1 MGTILAYIFA
11 SAICLGV
18 LLSVYKITL
27 AEKKQPGFN
36 RAVLLAILA
45 ASFVIPFIWDVAKV
59 NPVATEAEAVMPESM
74 VVSGDD
80 ISAESEPTEYSI
92 PVDAPETAD
101 PVAVTAPTDYS
112 DIPAETVVAENPLPV
127 AEDGRHSPAWLG
139 IIVLLWCIG
148 SLVALAYTLVSL
160 AMGFVALARGKKVMV
175 NGARCVLVEGR
186 QDTPYAFWGHIFLS
200 DGDMDEKSE
209 MVMLHELSHL
219 RHRHG
224 VDLLIARSVTILQ
237 WWNPFAWMLLV
248 ELHAVHE
255 YQADGDVLSENG
267 VDEKRYQYLLVER
280 AAARSGMSLANG
292 FAHNRLKKRLLMM
305 KRGMAGGEGRL
316 KAAWLVPGSLLAL
329 AILAMPMIGEA
340 SDSLIDLT
348 YMAEKLDEGIKRFKG
363 EAPEEIHHSDR
374 NDNSALAESGYG
386 DGYAE
391 ADDEAENVDVSV
403 EPVVVSHNYVDRR
416 GDSVR
421 VVTKTTLNVKANPVK
436 VTGLSAKNF
445 GTTRKASTE
454 YGNMSSDYSVTL
466 ADAQRRYEQAMS
478 EYEARMAAYQREY
491 ESKVKEYDKAFK
503 DVEKRYKKEN
513 KRLKGKETERERM
526 RREKAYVDE
535 CKALQEASVAAQ
547 SEFAG
552 KQTKLADELYIFELG
567 SEYAELAKREYEQAQ
582 RQREQ
587 ALAQAQKQR
596 EQALAQAEKHREQAQ
611 RQREQAL
618 AQAQK
623 QREQAQKQR
632 EQAQRQREQAQKQR
646 EQALAQAQKERRQ
659 ALAEAHKA
667 EEEARIAIKQ
677 AQEEI
682 RLAQESANAEHQK
695 ALAEARKALEKAEK
709 SLKKREK
716 ARKNRE

>member
-1 MGTILAYIFA
+1 
-11 SAICLGV
+11 
-18 LLSVYKITL
+18 
-27 AEKKQPGFN
+27 
-36 RAVLLAILA
+36 
-45 ASFVIPFIWDVAKV
+45 
-59 NPVATEAEAVMPESM
+59 MPETM

-80 ISAESEPTEYSI
+80 VGAESEPAEYSI
-92 PVDAPETAD
+92 PVDAPETAE
-101 PVAVTAPTDYS
+101 PVAIAAPADYS

-160 AMGFVALARGKKVMV
+160 ARGFVALARGKKVMV

-255 YQADGDVLSENG
+255 YQADGDVLLENG

-348 YMAEKLDEGIKRFKG
+348 YMAEKLDEGIKKFKG
-363 EAPEEIHHSDR
+363 ESPEEIHHSDR

-478 EYEARMAAYQREY
+478 EYEAKMAAYQREY

-503 DVEKRYKKEN
+503 DVEKRYNKEN

-567 SEYAELAKREYEQAQ
+567 SEYAELAKREYKQAQRQHEQAQRQHEQAQRQHEQAQ

-587 ALAQAQKQR
+587 A
-596 EQALAQAEKHREQAQ
+596 E
-611 RQREQAL
+611 
-618 AQAQK
+618 K

-646 EQALAQAQKERRQ
+646 EQAQRQRERALAQAQKERRQ

>member
-11 SAICLGV
+11 SAICLAV

-59 NPVATEAEAVMPESM
+59 NPVAAEAEAVMPESM

-80 ISAESEPTEYSI
+80 VGAESEPAEYSI

-101 PVAVTAPTDYS
+101 PVAVTAPADYS
-112 DIPAETVVAENPLPV
+112 DTLAETVMAGNPLPV
-127 AEDGRHSPAWLG
+127 VEEGRHSPAWLG

-160 AMGFVALARGKKVMV
+160 ARGFVALARGKKVMV

-255 YQADGDVLSENG
+255 YQADGDVLLENG

-348 YMAEKLDEGIKRFKG
+348 YMAEKLDEGIKKFKG
-363 EAPEEIHHSDR
+363 ESPEEIHHSDR

-403 EPVVVSHNYVDRR
+403 EPVVVSHNYVDRK

-454 YGNMSSDYSVTL
+454 YGNMSSDYLVTL

-503 DVEKRYKKEN
+503 DVEKRYNKEN

-623 QREQAQKQR
+623 QREQAQ
-632 EQAQRQREQAQKQR
+632 RQREQAQKQR
-646 EQALAQAQKERRQ
+646 ERALAQAQKERRQ

>member
-11 SAICLGV
+11 SAICLAV

-80 ISAESEPTEYSI
+80 ISAESEPAEYSI

-200 DGDMDEKSE
+200 DRDMDEKSE

-255 YQADGDVLSENG
+255 YQADGDVLLENG

-280 AAARSGMSLANG
+280 AAARSRIVNHLG
-292 FAHNRLKKRLLMM
+292 HHRLIVAEIKLVADAYFSRRFDKNVPQLIVCVKFTKQKHFDAGAGLFFVTIKKRREDLGVI
-305 KRGMAGGEGRL
+305 KDHN
-316 KAAWLVPGSLLAL
+316 
-329 AILAMPMIGEA
+329 I
-340 SDSLIDLT
+340 SLI
-348 YMAEKLDEGIKRFKG
+348 
-363 EAPEEIHHSDR
+363 EI
-374 NDNSALAESGYG
+374 L
-386 DGYAE
+386 
-391 ADDEAENVDVSV
+391 
-403 EPVVVSHNYVDRR
+403 
-416 GDSVR
+416 
-421 VVTKTTLNVKANPVK
+421 
-436 VTGLSAKNF
+436 KNF
-445 GTTRKASTE
+445 
-454 YGNMSSDYSVTL
+454 
-466 ADAQRRYEQAMS
+466 
-478 EYEARMAAYQREY
+478 
-491 ESKVKEYDKAFK
+491 F
-503 DVEKRYKKEN
+503 
-513 KRLKGKETERERM
+513 
-526 RREKAYVDE
+526 
-535 CKALQEASVAAQ
+535 
-547 SEFAG
+547 
-552 KQTKLADELYIFELG
+552 KLAVFNLAGIAMENHHACLVAVRHRILGYEIFG
-567 SEYAELAKREYEQAQ
+567 
-582 RQREQ
+582 
-587 ALAQAQKQR
+587 
-596 EQALAQAEKHREQAQ
+596 
-611 RQREQAL
+611 
-618 AQAQK
+618 
-623 QREQAQKQR
+623 
-632 EQAQRQREQAQKQR
+632 
-646 EQALAQAQKERRQ
+646 
-659 ALAEAHKA
+659 
-667 EEEARIAIKQ
+667 
-677 AQEEI
+677 
-682 RLAQESANAEHQK
+682 
-695 ALAEARKALEKAEK
+695 
-709 SLKKREK
+709 
-716 ARKNRE
+716 

>member
-59 NPVATEAEAVMPESM
+59 NPVAAEAEAVMPETM

-80 ISAESEPTEYSI
+80 VGAESEPAEYSI
-92 PVDAPETAD
+92 PVDAPETAE
-101 PVAVTAPTDYS
+101 PVAIAAPADYS
-112 DIPAETVVAENPLPV
+112 DTLAETVVAGNPLPV
-127 AEDGRHSPAWLG
+127 VEEGRHSPAWLG

-160 AMGFVALARGKKVMV
+160 ARGFVALARGKKVMV

-200 DGDMDEKSE
+200 DGYMDEKSE

-255 YQADGDVLSENG
+255 YQADGDVLLENG

-305 KRGMAGGEGRL
+305 KRGMAGGEERL

-348 YMAEKLDEGIKRFKG
+348 YMAEKLDEGIKKFKG
-363 EAPEEIHHSDR
+363 ESPEEIHHSDR

-478 EYEARMAAYQREY
+478 EYEAKMAAYQREY

-503 DVEKRYKKEN
+503 DVEKRYNKEN

-567 SEYAELAKREYEQAQ
+567 REYAELAKREYEQAQ

-611 RQREQAL
+611 KQREQAL

-623 QREQAQKQR
+623 EQKR
-632 EQAQRQREQAQKQR
+632 T
-646 EQALAQAQKERRQ
+646 LAQAQKERRQ
-659 ALAEAHKA
+659 ALAEVHKA

-695 ALAEARKALEKAEK
+695 ALAEAR
-709 SLKKREK
+709 
-716 ARKNRE
+716 

>member
-18 LLSVYKITL
+18 
-27 AEKKQPGFN
+27 
-36 RAVLLAILA
+36 LA

-59 NPVATEAEAVMPESM
+59 NPVAAEAEAVMPETM

-80 ISAESEPTEYSI
+80 VGAESEPAEYSI
-92 PVDAPETAD
+92 PVDAPETAE
-101 PVAVTAPTDYS
+101 PVAIAAPADYS
-112 DIPAETVVAENPLPV
+112 DTLAETVVAGNPLPV
-127 AEDGRHSPAWLG
+127 VEEGRHSPAWLG

-160 AMGFVALARGKKVMV
+160 ARGFVALARGKKVMV

-255 YQADGDVLSENG
+255 YQADGDVLLENG

-329 AILAMPMIGEA
+329 AILAMPMVGEA

-348 YMAEKLDEGIKRFKG
+348 YMAEKLDEGIKKFKG
-363 EAPEEIHHSDR
+363 ESPEEIHHSDR
-374 NDNSALAESGYG
+374 NDNSVLAESDYG
-386 DGYAE
+386 DGYTAAE
-391 ADDEAENVDVSV
+391 GALENVDASV
-403 EPVVVSHNYVDRR
+403 EPVIVSHNHVDKK

-478 EYEARMAAYQREY
+478 EYEAKMAAYQREY

-503 DVEKRYKKEN
+503 DVEKRYNKEN

-552 KQTKLADELYIFELG
+552 KQTKLADELFVFER
-567 SEYAELAKREYEQAQ
+567 AREYMELMNRESEQ
-582 RQREQ
+582 E
-587 ALAQAQKQR
+587 LVKAQKQR
-596 EQALAQAEKHREQAQ
+596 EQALV
-611 RQREQAL
+611 
-618 AQAQK
+618 QAQK
-623 QREQAQKQR
+623 QREHAQK
-632 EQAQRQREQAQKQR
+632 EQKR
-646 EQALAQAQKERRQ
+646 ALTQAQKERRQ
-659 ALAEAHKA
+659 ALAEAQKQREHAQKVQKRALTQAQKERRQALAEAQKQREHAQKVQKRALTQAQKERREALAEAHKA

>member
-11 SAICLGV
+11 SAICLAV

-59 NPVATEAEAVMPESM
+59 NPVATEAEAVMPETM

-80 ISAESEPTEYSI
+80 ISAESEPAEYSI

-101 PVAVTAPTDYS
+101 PVAIAAPADYS
-112 DIPAETVVAENPLPV
+112 DTLAETVVAGNPLPV
-127 AEDGRHSPAWLG
+127 VEEGRHSPAWLG

-160 AMGFVALARGKKVMV
+160 ARGFVALARGKKVMV

-255 YQADGDVLSENG
+255 YQADGDVLLENG

-348 YMAEKLDEGIKRFKG
+348 YMAEKLDEGIKKFKG
-363 EAPEEIHHSDR
+363 ESPEEIHHSDR

-454 YGNMSSDYSVTL
+454 YGNVSSDYSVTL

-478 EYEARMAAYQREY
+478 EYEAKMAAYQREY

-503 DVEKRYKKEN
+503 DVEKRYNKEN

-587 ALAQAQKQR
+587 A
-596 EQALAQAEKHREQAQ
+596 Q
-611 RQREQAL
+611 RQREQAE
-618 AQAQK
+618 K
-623 QREQAQKQR
+623 HREQAQKQR

-646 EQALAQAQKERRQ
+646 ERALAQAQKERRQ

-695 ALAEARKALEKAEK
+695 ALDEARKALEKAEK

>member
-11 SAICLGV
+11 SAICLAV

-59 NPVATEAEAVMPESM
+59 NPVAAEAEAVMPETM

-80 ISAESEPTEYSI
+80 VGAESEPAEYSI

-101 PVAVTAPTDYS
+101 PVAVTAPADYS

-160 AMGFVALARGKKVMV
+160 ARGFVALARGKKVMV

-255 YQADGDVLSENG
+255 YQADGDVLLENG

-348 YMAEKLDEGIKRFKG
+348 YMAEKLDEGIKKFKG
-363 EAPEEIHHSDR
+363 ESPEEIHHSDR

-478 EYEARMAAYQREY
+478 EYEAKMAAYQREY

-587 ALAQAQKQR
+587 ALAQA
-596 EQALAQAEKHREQAQ
+596 EKHREQAQ

-623 QREQAQKQR
+623 QREQAQRQR
-632 EQAQRQREQAQKQR
+632 EQAQRQRDQAQKQR